1 MNVITRTK
9 FIYLEKDRYLL
20 NTYSTLIEQ
29 HAAAIVS
36 SKMVVFGGDS
46 GQRLLDDTKVSGSSF
61 SLSVLFACMNSALC
75 DTILLSNNLMTSLII
90 LIRY

>member
-1 MNVITRTK
+1 MVK
-9 FIYLEKDRYLL
+9 
-20 NTYSTLIEQ
+20 Q

-46 GQRLLDDTKVSGSSF
+46 GRHLLNDTKVVGSF
-61 SLSVLFACMNSALC
+61 FFCFDWNSAL
-75 DTILLSNNLMTSLII
+75 IIMLLSINLMNLLFI

>member
-1 MNVITRTK
+1 MKKNT
-9 FIYLEKDRYLL
+9 YLL

-46 GQRLLDDTKVSGSSF
+46 GQRLLDDTKVVGFGSSF
-61 SLSVLFACMNSALC
+61 FLCVLFGCMNSALSG
-75 DTILLSNNLMTSLII
+75 TMLLSNNLMTSLIV

>member
-1 MNVITRTK
+1 M
-9 FIYLEKDRYLL
+9 YLEKKNRYLL

-46 GQRLLDDTKVSGSSF
+46 GQRLLDDTKVWDLLF
-61 SLSVLFACMNSALC
+61 SYVCCLDV
-75 DTILLSNNLMTSLII
+75 
-90 LIRY
+90 